1 MPNRSVD
8 VSSRDRS
15 ACYPRSSF
23 YPLIDGPSTRD
34 HRVTRP
40 WFPTCSTCRSRSQAP
55 LCPCTLRAI
64 ADRAEG
70 TFGRLR
76 YLLGGDRPS
85 QTAHLTL
92 SPGTVQCP
100 RLVPQPDQ
108 GGISPAPPPP
118 PERGLPRLP
127 PILRRPDQDTMPGCS
142 KASRGLSVLPRVQG
156 IFTLTT
162 ISPGPS
168 ARQCGSR
175 WTIHAGRNLPDKE
188 FRYLR
193 TVIVTAAVYR
203 GFGSGLAPLPLTF
216 RHWAGCSPHTSSY
229 EFAETCVFGKQ
240 SPPPILCGPGE
251 LREQVPRPSRA
262 PLLPQL
268 RGQFAEFLT
277 EGSPERLG
285 AFTPAHLCRFAVRSL
300 RLHSLGVL
308 SWQCGVTHFGSQR
321 SLPISSRG

>member
-1 MPNRSVD
+1 
-8 VSSRDRS
+8 
-15 ACYPRSSF
+15 
-23 YPLIDGPSTRD
+23 
-34 HRVTRP
+34 
-40 WFPTCSTCRSRSQAP
+40 
-55 LCPCTLRAI
+55 
-64 ADRAEG
+64 
-70 TFGRLR
+70 
-76 YLLGGDRPS
+76 
-85 QTAHLTL
+85 
-92 SPGTVQCP
+92 
-100 RLVPQPDQ
+100 
-108 GGISPAPPPP
+108 
-118 PERGLPRLP
+118 
-127 PILRRPDQDTMPGCS
+127 MPGCS

-203 GFGSGLAPLPLTF
+203 GFGSGLSPLPLTF
-216 RHWAGCSPHTSSY
+216 RHWAGCSPHTSSF

-240 SPPPILCGPGE
+240 SPPPILCGPRG
-251 LREQVPRPSRA
+251 LQALSPTPPRA

-300 RLHSLGVL
+300 RLHRLGVL
-308 SWQCGVTHFGSQR
+308 SRQYGFARFALLKGSPSVLGVSEGADLPTPSPYYLGPALPSTGSGYPPASPPSLHRSGAGILTRFPSATPFG
-321 SLPISSRG
+321 LALGAG

>member
-1 MPNRSVD
+1 MGRADIEVPNRSVD

-23 YPLIDGPSTRD
+23 YPLIDGPSTRNR
-34 HRVTRP
+34 RVTRP
-40 WFPTCSTCRSRSQAP
+40 CFRTCSTCRSRSQAP

-76 YLLGGDRPS
+76 YPLGGDRPS

-92 SPGTVQCP
+92 SPGTIQCP

-118 PERGLPRLP
+118 PERGLLRLP

-240 SPPPILCGPGE
+240 SPPPILCGPRE
-251 LREQVPRPSRA
+251 LRRRAPTPPRA

-285 AFTPAHLCRFAVRSL
+285 ALTPAHLCRFAVRSL
-300 RLHSLGVL
+300 RLHRLGVL
-308 SWQCGVTHFGSQR
+308 SWQCGVARFA
-321 SLPISSRG
+321 P